1 MTPSSNGDPLTVTDA
16 LGVPPVL
23 LRPPTA
29 AAEPVPR
36 SRLSDRIASIGERAI
51 ALVVAPAGAGKTTLL
66 AQSYQTLQSRGIDV
80 AWLSLTPLA
89 NRFHRFFTQ
98 MIAAVRQLHPEFATG
113 VPSWLEGL
121 PPRLYQELALRLS
134 LEFSGFQGRRLVLFL
149 DDYHEVGLS
158 VIHRTLAGLI
168 DHLPPEVS
176 LVIGSRTEPPLQ
188 IAELRAG
195 GRLLEL
201 GWNELQFSRQEAEQL
216 FHRSNL
222 VVSSEQ
228 LDELYRHTEGWVA
241 GLQLTRLNLQSG
253 RPQAAPALTGD
264 QARVA
269 DYFLNVVLEQQPAQ
283 VRQFLLHTS
292 VLERMSAPLCDAVC
306 ERDDSAAVLEELDR
320 QNLFT
325 FRLDEQRLWYR
336 YHHLFSEF
344 LQSRLRQ
351 IEPGH
356 AEALCLRA
364 SRWFEKQGA
373 YAEALD
379 YALQAGAME
388 QAAGLLEPYGRDLFR
403 AGSFKE
409 LKLSLEQLPDAVLRR
424 HAELCV
430 LHGWASA
437 YAGEFELARQRAA
450 DADAAADGA
459 ASPAVVRAETTV
471 LLCTLGVIRTDEP
484 RLEVLEDGVDAILKD
499 ADSSVRAFAEVAL
512 GYADRAL
519 GRLPEA
525 AAHLE
530 KAVRLAELG
539 ESSLVNMLA
548 RYNLSSLALL
558 RGERRYAESMG
569 RGSLDFAER
578 RHWLG
583 TMGTAFVRV
592 QLGVALYE
600 ANRLEESL
608 AELDTAIEVL
618 RSTQAFGFLGVAV
631 VIRASVYW
639 ALGQQDRVQL
649 DLEWAERI
657 ADSYQ
662 VARVRIRKLQLQSRM
677 ALAATRPGYARRYL
691 EQGLAL
697 VGEVDET
704 RLPWPE
710 RYEQFEVIGVRL
722 RLAEQD
728 WAGALAR
735 AQAVLASAEAA
746 GRHYNRVEALALAAE
761 AQLALGAEPAAEAAL
776 REALAIAVPEQLW
789 RPFYHIGPRLPQ
801 LLARLAAD
809 AGCLARDL
817 LAAMGQAAESPALEE
832 PLHIREQQILELMAA
847 GLQNR
852 EIGARLFLSEET
864 VKWYLKRLYRT
875 LDVHNRT
882 AAIAKARELGLIADA
897 VTK

>member
-1 MTPSSNGDPLTVTDA
+1 
-16 LGVPPVL
+16 
-23 LRPPTA
+23 
-29 AAEPVPR
+29 
-36 SRLSDRIASIGERAI
+36 
-51 ALVVAPAGAGKTTLL
+51 
-66 AQSYQTLQSRGIDV
+66 
-80 AWLSLTPLA
+80 
-89 NRFHRFFTQ
+89 
-98 MIAAVRQLHPEFATG
+98 
-113 VPSWLEGL
+113 
-121 PPRLYQELALRLS
+121 
-134 LEFSGFQGRRLVLFL
+134 
-149 DDYHEVGLS
+149 
-158 VIHRTLAGLI
+158 
-168 DHLPPEVS
+168 
-176 LVIGSRTEPPLQ
+176 
-188 IAELRAG
+188 
-195 GRLLEL
+195 
-201 GWNELQFSRQEAEQL
+201 
-216 FHRSNL
+216 
-222 VVSSEQ
+222 
-228 LDELYRHTEGWVA
+228 
-241 GLQLTRLNLQSG
+241 QSG
-253 RPQAAPALTGD
+253 RPLAAPALSGD
-264 QARVA
+264 QAGVA
-269 DYFLNVVLEQQPAQ
+269 DYLLDVVLDRQPAP
-283 VRQFLLHTS
+283 VREFLLRTS
-292 VLERMSAPLCDAVC
+292 VLERLSAPLCNAVA
-306 ERDDSAAVLEELDR
+306 ERDDSAAMLDELDR

-325 FRLDEQRLWYR
+325 FRLDEQRIWYR
-336 YHHLFSEF
+336 YHHLFAEF

-351 IEPGH
+351 LEPGR

-364 SRWFEKQGA
+364 SRWYEAQGA
-373 YAEALD
+373 YAEALE
-379 YALQAGAME
+379 YALRAGAME

-409 LKLSLEQLPDAVLRR
+409 LKHSLEQLPEAVLRE

-450 DADAAADGA
+450 DAEAAADRA
-459 ASPAVVRAETTV
+459 ASPAVVRAETQV

-484 RLEVLEDGVDAILKD
+484 MLEVLQKGVDTLLKE

-512 GYADRAL
+512 GYANRAL

-525 AAHLE
+525 ATHLD
-530 KAVRLAELG
+530 KGVRLAELG
-539 ESSLVNMLA
+539 GSSLVNMLA
-548 RYNLSSLALL
+548 RYNLSALALL

-583 TMGTAFVRV
+583 TMGAAFVRV

-631 VIRASVYW
+631 VIRAGVYW

-657 ADSYQ
+657 AGNYQ

-710 RYEQFEVIGVRL
+710 RYEQFGVIDVRL
-722 RLAEQD
+722 QLAEQD
-728 WAGALAR
+728 WDGALVR

-746 GRHYNRVEALALAAE
+746 GRHYNRIEVLALAAE
-761 AQLALGAEPAAEAAL
+761 TQLALGAEPAAEAAL

-801 LLARLAAD
+801 LLARLAGGGD
-809 AGCLARDL
+809 QLARDL
-817 LAAMGQAAESPALEE
+817 LAAMGQAADSPALDE
-832 PLHIREQQILELMAA
+832 PLHLREQQILELMAG
-847 GLQNR
+847 GLRNR

-875 LDVHNRT
+875 LDVHSRT
-882 AAIAKARELGLIADA
+882 AAVAKARELGLIANGA
-897 VTK
+897 VK